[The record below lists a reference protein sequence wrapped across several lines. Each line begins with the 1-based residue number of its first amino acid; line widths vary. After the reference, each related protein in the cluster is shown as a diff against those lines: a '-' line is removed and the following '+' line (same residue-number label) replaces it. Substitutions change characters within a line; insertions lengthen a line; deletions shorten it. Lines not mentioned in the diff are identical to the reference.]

1 MHKISWYII
10 LAIIMGGLIPIQ
22 SSINSHLGQYMKHP
36 LLATFIN
43 FLSGIILLFILVF
56 FVVKPSIPSISILKS
71 TPLHLFFGGFIGVTF
86 VTAVVFL
93 TPKIGITNMLA
104 GAIVGQ
110 LLISSIIDHFGW
122 FNLPVSPISLTRIIG
137 IVFLLIGIYLTQ
149 K

>member
-1 MHKISWYII
+1 MNRISWYII
-10 LAIIMGGLIPIQ
+10 IAVIIGGLIPIQ
-22 SSINSHLGQYMKHP
+22 SSINAHLGQFMKHP

-43 FLSGIILLFILVF
+43 FLGGILLLFVLVF
-56 FVVKPSIPSISILKS
+56 IVVKPSLPPLTVFKD
-71 TPLHLFFGGFIGVTF
+71 TPLYLYFGGFIGVTF

-110 LLISSIIDHFGW
+110 LVISSIIDHFGW
-122 FNLPVSPISLTRIIG
+122 FNLPVSPITITRLAG
-137 IVFLLIGIYLTQ
+137 IAFLFIGIYLTQ